1 MLRNI
6 YLNNL
11 FLCQFF
17 YCVFSPMNWNP
28 ALRVLPGRAL
38 PAWAP
43 LQPRR
48 PLRVEA
54 VPAMHVGHHP
64 VDRGTHSRSTHFFNL
79 KNMTFEKT
87 SWIWNMTVLFYVLCT
102 LRKFCQFTVRAMKK
116 SFRTVS
122 VPMWQKAATYRVFLQ
137 KKWHLQ
143 KNINLSWKI
152 ELRFLPPNKSFGPQN
167 HASTME
173 PPATAELDD
182 KTGGQGKQ
190 CQAKCFK
197 V

>member
-116 SFRTVS
+116 VFVQFRYLCGKWRPLIVSF
-122 VPMWQKAATYRVFLQ
+122 F
-137 KKWHLQ
+137 KKVALHLQ
-143 KNINLSWKI
+143 KILIYLEKLNYDCFPLSPSALKTTRPRWS
-152 ELRFLPPNKSFGPQN
+152 LPP
-167 HASTME
+167 
-173 PPATAELDD
+173 PPN
-182 KTGGQGKQ
+182 
-190 CQAKCFK
+190 
-197 V
+197 

>member
-102 LRKFCQFTVRAMKK
+102 MCKFCQRIVRAMKALSY
-116 SFRTVS
+116 SFGNYVANGGHLS
-122 VPMWQKAATYRVFLQ
+122 CLFS
-137 KKWHLQ
+137 KKWHCIC
-143 KNINLSWKI
+143 KKY
-152 ELRFLPPNKSFGPQN
+152 
-167 HASTME
+167 
-173 PPATAELDD
+173 
-182 KTGGQGKQ
+182 
-190 CQAKCFK
+190 
-197 V
+197 